1 MSALRERYIVSCFN
15 CRSLFD
21 GAAAN
26 WCDCPREQR
35 ALVCPRC
42 LRCYCMVGLDA
53 ETLEQAAAKPPRYE
67 PSAFSD
73 VIQPAR
79 PIMLIVE
86 DDPRVQLAAEAAV
99 HAFGR
104 GVMVTRPEVDRFA
117 AEESHPSFLIA
128 GRLLSEATRRA
139 SRTNIV
145 VMTTGVTEETQA
157 DAGVPPSLPSHVA
170 ELQRVLE
177 GLLSDIDDIPE
188 NN

>member
-35 ALVCPRC
+35 TLVCPRC

-53 ETLEQAAAKPPRYE
+53 ETLEQASKPPRQE
-67 PSAFSD
+67 PLSFAD
-73 VIQPAR
+73 IIQPVR
-79 PIMLIVE
+79 PVMLIVE
-86 DDPRVQLAAEAAV
+86 DDPRVQSAAAAAV
-99 HAFGR
+99 RAFGQ
-104 GVMVTRPEVDRFA
+104 GVMVTPPGSDRFAA
-117 AEESHPSFLIA
+117 AEESHPAFLIA
-128 GRLLSEATRRA
+128 GRLLAEAARRS
-139 SRTNIV
+139 SRTSVV
-145 VMTTGVTEETQA
+145 VMTTGVTEETESSSS
-157 DAGVPPSLPSHVA
+157 VPPSLPSHVA

-177 GLLSDIDDIPE
+177 GLLSDADDIPE